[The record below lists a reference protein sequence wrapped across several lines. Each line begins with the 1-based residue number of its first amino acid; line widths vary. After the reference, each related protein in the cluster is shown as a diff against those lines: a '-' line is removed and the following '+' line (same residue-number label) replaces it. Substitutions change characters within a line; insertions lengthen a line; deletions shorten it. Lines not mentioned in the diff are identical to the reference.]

1 MDRQHLHKRLQQLHS
16 ELQQVELIDDSERQT
31 LEQLR
36 ADIQD
41 LLEKKEGDDVQRYKL
56 LDKGL
61 KESIE
66 QFEASHPTVT
76 RLMGETI
83 DMLAKMGI

>member
-1 MDRQHLHKRLQQLHS
+1 MDRQHLHNSLQQLHS
-16 ELQQVELIDDSERQT
+16 ELRQVELVDERERQI
-31 LEQLR
+31 LEQLMG
-36 ADIQD
+36 DIQE
-41 LLEKKEGDDVQRYKL
+41 LLEKKEGHDEQRYKL
-56 LDKGL
+56 LGRQL

-76 RLMGETI
+76 MLMGETI